1 MASRDAAGRKGPV
14 MLAKTHITVGM
25 AAALAVTQPTTVPA
39 LICAVAGGG
48 LGGWISDIDVRGNP
62 DAREVLKS
70 VPSITAVLALSL
82 VLDKLFDL
90 GIVSSVLSGA
100 GPGAL
105 FGAVLFCALAA
116 VGMGTPHRTFT
127 HSLLCCS
134 LWGLSAC
141 LVHPRVGA
149 AMSVGLASHL
159 VLDLFNMRGERL
171 LFPLKKTF
179 CLGRCPSNGRANT
192 ALGTIGLVTA
202 IALVGWFG
210 IGAVAG
216 STGVPAMLADAASS
230 TGFGG
235 LPLLAV
241 YLIAVNVLNVAA
253 FVLLCVV
260 CGFLPEAEAFFTYSM
275 LVLSALG
282 GAFGMLAVLLF
293 TSVLLGAAGEKAQN
307 RGDDGD
313 SLLYIVAV
321 ALSLLWVV
329 AIYLA
334 WSGDIAS
341 GQVVLSPMSHVPL
354 IAYLVAINV
363 ATIVVLLRDDEQ
375 RRKSTLHPREIGVL
389 ALAVAGGSAGAL
401 LALGLKRS
409 GTNTSQVHYKYGLPI
424 ILGANAVIVALLV
437 VAGVA

>member
-1 MASRDAAGRKGPV
+1 M
-14 MLAKTHITVGM
+14 
-25 AAALAVTQPTTVPA
+25 
-39 LICAVAGGG
+39 
-48 LGGWISDIDVRGNP
+48 
-62 DAREVLKS
+62 
-70 VPSITAVLALSL
+70 
-82 VLDKLFDL
+82 
-90 GIVSSVLSGA
+90 
-100 GPGAL
+100 
-105 FGAVLFCALAA
+105 
-116 VGMGTPHRTFT
+116 
-127 HSLLCCS
+127 
-134 LWGLSAC
+134 
-141 LVHPRVGA
+141 
-149 AMSVGLASHL
+149 
-159 VLDLFNMRGERL
+159 
-171 LFPLKKTF
+171 
-179 CLGRCPSNGRANT
+179 
-192 ALGTIGLVTA
+192 
-202 IALVGWFG
+202 
-210 IGAVAG
+210 
-216 STGVPAMLADAASS
+216 
-230 TGFGG
+230 
-235 LPLLAV
+235 

-293 TSVLLGAAGEKAQN
+293 ISILLGAAGEKAQN

-341 GQVVLSPMSHVPL
+341 GQVDLRPMSHVPL

-409 GTNTSQVHYKYGLPI
+409 GTNTSRFITNTVCPSSLAPTPSSSRFSLSQASRKAEPENPIERLVEPMESQRLSLGRVTTACTENRYGFEARWRLYCE
-424 ILGANAVIVALLV
+424 A
-437 VAGVA
+437 

>member
-1 MASRDAAGRKGPV
+1 

-39 LICAVAGGG
+39 LICSVAGGG

-62 DAREVLKS
+62 DAKEVLKS
-70 VPSITAVLALSL
+70 VPGITAVLALSL

-90 GIVSSVLSGA
+90 GIASSVLSGA

-105 FGAVLFCALAA
+105 FGAVLFCALAV

-134 LWGLSAC
+134 LWGLSSC
-141 LVHPRVGA
+141 LVHPRIGT

-159 VLDLFNMRGERL
+159 ILDLFNMRGERL
-171 LFPLKKTF
+171 LFPLKKKF
-179 CLGRCPSNGRANT
+179 CLGKCPSNGRANA
-192 ALGTIGLVTA
+192 ALGTIGLVA
-202 IALVGWFG
+202 ALVLVGWFG
-210 IGAVAG
+210 TEAIAG
-216 STGVPAMLADAASS
+216 STGVPVMLTNAASS
-230 TGFGG
+230 AGLGG
-235 LPLLAV
+235 LPLFAV
-241 YLIAVNVLNVAA
+241 YLIAVNALNVVM
-253 FVLLCVV
+253 FILLCVV
-260 CGFLPEAEAFFTYSM
+260 CGAFPEAEAFFTYSM

-293 TSVLLGAAGEKAQN
+293 TSALLGAAGEKAQN

-334 WSGDIAS
+334 WSGDIAC
-341 GQVVLSPMSHVPL
+341 GHVDLSPMSHMPL
-354 IAYLVAINV
+354 IAYLAAINV
-363 ATIVVLLRDDEQ
+363 ATIVVLLRDDKR

-409 GTNTSQVHYKYGLPI
+409 GANTSQVHYKYGLPI